1 MNYFSCRWV
10 ILRVAVFQDGLL
22 LFDVF
27 TQEYGL
33 LKLKAKRTKQKKSLD
48 IGYSIAFEVQVKK
61 ENDIHEIKNIKTRG
75 EFAYIGQPYD
85 AIMTYLELVGTVLKV
100 PRNIQIQEIYH
111 ILHAVSTSEL
121 ATAYIL
127 FAHVKILCIMGI
139 TLLSREV
146 QIQKIFK
153 FIGENSFPRICKLT
167 GSTTELEENI
177 RKIICEEKKRNPNLR
192 AL

>member
-10 ILRVAVFQDGLL
+10 IVKVTVFQDGLL

-27 TQEYGL
+27 TLEYGL
-33 LKLKAKRTKQKKSLD
+33 LKLKAKRSKQKKSLD

-75 EFAYIGQPYD
+75 EFAYIWQPYD
-85 AIMTYLELVGTVLKV
+85 SIMTYLELVGTVLKV

-111 ILHAVSTSEL
+111 ILHMVSTSEL
-121 ATAYIL
+121 ANIYVL
-127 FAHVKILCIMGI
+127 FAHVKILAIMGV
-139 TLLSREV
+139 TLASHEV

-153 FIGENSFPRICKLT
+153 FIGENSFLRICKLT
-167 GSTTELEENI
+167 GSTREIEENI
-177 RKIICEEKKRNPNLR
+177 RQSIHEEKKRNPNLR